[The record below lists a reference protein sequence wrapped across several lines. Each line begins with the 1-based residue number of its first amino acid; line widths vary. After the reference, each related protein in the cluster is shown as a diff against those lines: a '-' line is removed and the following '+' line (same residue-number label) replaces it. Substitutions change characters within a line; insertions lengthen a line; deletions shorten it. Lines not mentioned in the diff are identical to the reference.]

1 MGNLSGT
8 PRAPANPTI
17 PTAPAAPK
25 GVTGSVA
32 PKVVVAPAARK
43 NAAAPQTPTNPTA
56 PALPGLPSL
65 PKPPTGTS
73 NPAAPAKPAAPTA
86 PTGKGIHFGG
96 RRKKR
101 ARKKQCGG
109 YKIQYNIQKEDG
121 PFAED
126 DFTIG
131 ESVIIEGDGGKR
143 EGFISSVQPVG
154 VQLSR
159 RRRNGDYEG
168 LQFYLYDEIESIR
181 RAWKKNNPQEGG
193 RRRSRKKRGGA
204 KAARAQRATEA
215 AEVTTTPTGIAVV
228 APAIDPAHIAAAD
241 LAAALE
247 PLDAIPAPPMPASPA
262 QAATNIQARYRGNRG
277 RWLAE
282 HRREGLQR
290 REERRQ
296 RRREERLRR
305 LGPRGRAR
313 LAQLA
318 DLARRGARAELTS
331 YEQERLLAQEEE
343 AEAEQNALNMAPT
356 GIFWL
361 DRARVPD
368 AVAHAYATAPASVA
382 EAASAAARDR
392 GTSLGDGGGA
402 HFTRR
407 TFTGGRRRS
416 RKKRNHR
423 SHRRRRRR
431 HRRRGAGI
439 LDFFKDTPKKKQTRK
454 EKEEREERNKD
465 AIAEQRSKL
474 RLAAAAEQD
483 YLASTKQEGIPNIE
497 RMAKMRTAAR
507 TAWEYFMTTADYQKF
522 LYETWKVNW
531 GGVPPTEE
539 EMGLIRSL
547 KRYDPAGY
555 RAVQQRT
562 PPAQQGGKRR
572 RKTRRH
578 KRR

>member
-8 PRAPANPTI
+8 PRAPSNPTI
-17 PTAPAAPK
+17 ATAPAAPK
-25 GVTGSVA
+25 GVTVSVSPKAVVSPAA
-32 PKVVVAPAARK
+32 PK
-43 NAAAPQTPTNPTA
+43 NATAPQTPAKPSL
-56 PALPGLPSL
+56 PSIPGLPSL
-65 PKPPTGTS
+65 PEPPTGTS

-101 ARKKQCGG
+101 TRKKQCGG
-109 YKIQYNIQKEDG
+109 YKIQYNKQREYG
-121 PFAED
+121 PFTEN

-131 ESVIIEGDGGKR
+131 ESVIIKGKR
-143 EGFISSVQPVG
+143 KKRNGFITSIQPFG

-159 RRRNGDYEG
+159 RLSDGQYEG
-168 LQFYLYDEIESIR
+168 LRFYSYNEIKSIR
-181 RAWKKNNPQEGG
+181 RAAQKKKPKSAAKTRGG
-193 RRRSRKKRGGA
+193 RRRRRLSRKKRGGA
-204 KAARAQRATEA
+204 KAARPRKATEA

-228 APAIDPAHIAAAD
+228 APAVDPAQIAAED
-241 LAAALE
+241 LAAALG
-247 PLDAIPAPPMPASPA
+247 PIDAIPAPLMPASPA
-262 QAATNIQARYRGNRG
+262 QAATHIQARYRGNRG

-296 RRREERLRR
+296 RRY
-305 LGPRGRAR
+305 
-313 LAQLA
+313 
-318 DLARRGARAELTS
+318 ARA
-331 YEQERLLAQEEE
+331 QE

-368 AVAHAYATAPASVA
+368 AVAHAYATAPSAVA
-382 EAASAAARDR
+382 EANA
-392 GTSLGDGGGA
+392 GGGA
-402 HFTRR
+402 YFMRR

-416 RKKRNHR
+416 RKKRNRR

-431 HRRRGAGI
+431 GAGI
-439 LDFFKDTPKKKQTRK
+439 FDFFKDTPKKKQKRK

-465 AIAEQRSKL
+465 AIAEQRFKL
-474 RLAAAAEQD
+474 HLATAAEQD

-497 RMAKMRTAAR
+497 RMAKMRTASR

-531 GGVPPTEE
+531 GSVPPTEE

-547 KRYDPAGY
+547 KRYDPVGY

-562 PPAQQGGKRR
+562 PPAQQGGRR

>member
-8 PRAPANPTI
+8 PRAPSNPTI
-17 PTAPAAPK
+17 ATAPAAPK
-25 GVTGSVA
+25 GVTVSVSPKAVVSPAA
-32 PKVVVAPAARK
+32 PK
-43 NAAAPQTPTNPTA
+43 NATAPQTPAKPSL
-56 PALPGLPSL
+56 PSIPGLPSL

-101 ARKKQCGG
+101 TRKKQHGG
-109 YKIQYNIQKEDG
+109 GRRHYNKQKEYG
-121 PFAED
+121 PFVEE
-126 DFTIG
+126 DFTLG

-143 EGFISSVQPVG
+143 KGFISSVQPVG

-193 RRRSRKKRGGA
+193 RRRSRKKRGAA

-228 APAIDPAHIAAAD
+228 APAVDPAQIAAED
-241 LAAALE
+241 LAAALG
-247 PLDAIPAPPMPASPA
+247 PIDAIPAPLMPASPA
-262 QAATNIQARYRGNRG
+262 QAATHIQARYRGNRG

-282 HRREGLQR
+282 HRREGI
-290 REERRQ
+290 
-296 RRREERLRR
+296 RRRETRGQRR
-305 LGPRGRAR
+305 YARAPHRAR
-313 LAQLA
+313 RAQQA

-331 YEQERLLAQEEE
+331 YEQERLRAQE

-361 DRARVPD
+361 DRARVPA
-368 AVAHAYATAPASVA
+368 AVAHAYATAPSAVA
-382 EAASAAARDR
+382 EANA
-392 GTSLGDGGGA
+392 GGGA
-402 HFTRR
+402 YNSSRR

-416 RKKRNHR
+416 RKKRNRR

-439 LDFFKDTPKKKQTRK
+439 FDFFKDTPKKKQTRK

-465 AIAEQRSKL
+465 AIAEQRFKL

-483 YLASTKQEGIPNIE
+483 YVASSKQEGIPNIE
-497 RMAKMRTAAR
+497 RMAKMRTASR
-507 TAWEYFMTTADYQKF
+507 TAWEYFMTTANYQKF

-539 EMGLIRSL
+539 EMQLIRSL